1 MVDRLPPPSTP
12 DTRPPPDGRPRVG
25 GGARANGRPGPSRPG
40 ATLHRTVSLPMLVL
54 YGLGTTVGAGIYA
67 LTGEVAGEA
76 GLRAP
81 LAFLVSAMAAGV
93 TAVGFAEL
101 AGRLPKAAG
110 EAVFADRAFGRRWFS
125 RSVGLAVLLAGIVA
139 ASAITRA
146 FGGYM
151 AELIDGPE
159 WLLAIALVVG
169 LGGLAVSGVRQSVVA
184 AGLFTVVE
192 LCGLALIVWTGRE
205 HLPDVVTR
213 ADELLGPPTTAAGWS
228 GVLGGAFL
236 AFFAFLGFE
245 DMDSVA
251 EETRN
256 APVVL
261 PRAILLTLGLT
272 TVVYMLVAA
281 VAVLAVAPAALAAS
295 DAPLALI
302 YERAGGDADVMAS
315 IAALAMVNGAL
326 VQLVMVPRVVYGLS
340 NLGLVPTWAGAV
352 SPRTRT
358 PVRATLAGAALV
370 GVLAVSVEL
379 EWLARL
385 TSATTMIVFATVNA
399 ALIVIKR
406 RDGPTPTFQVPAWAP
421 VVGLCTALA
430 MFVAEAIRLASG

>member
-1 MVDRLPPPSTP
+1 MVDRLQPPSTLGTSPPPGQSADP
-12 DTRPPPDGRPRVG
+12 DAARPDGRRDTHD
-25 GGARANGRPGPSRPG
+25 GP
-40 ATLHRTVSLPMLVL
+40 TLQRTVSLPMLVL

-125 RSVGLAVLLAGIVA
+125 RAVGLAVLLAGIVA

-146 FGGYM
+146 FGGYT

-159 WLLAIALVVG
+159 WLLATALVVV
-169 LGGLAVSGVRQSVVA
+169 LGGLAVSGVRQSVMV
-184 AGLFTVVE
+184 AGLFTIVE
-192 LCGLALIVWTGRE
+192 LFGLVLVVWTGRD
-205 HLPDVVTR
+205 HLPDIVTR
-213 ADELLGPPTTAAGWS
+213 ADDLLGPPTSAAGWG

-261 PRAILLTLGLT
+261 PRAILATLGLT
-272 TVVYMLVAA
+272 TIVYMLVAA
-281 VAVLAVAPAALAAS
+281 IAVLAVAPATLAAS

-302 YERAGGDADVMAS
+302 YERAGGDPDVMAS

-326 VQLVMVPRVVYGLS
+326 VQ
-340 NLGLVPTWAGAV
+340 
-352 SPRTRT
+352 
-358 PVRATLAGAALV
+358 
-370 GVLAVSVEL
+370 
-379 EWLARL
+379 
-385 TSATTMIVFATVNA
+385 
-399 ALIVIKR
+399 
-406 RDGPTPTFQVPAWAP
+406 
-421 VVGLCTALA
+421 
-430 MFVAEAIRLASG
+430 